1 MKTIN
6 DISNTLLNTS
16 NLITKEIHDYFTN
29 NTFNFTES
37 NINLKV
43 EELLDNFF
51 YNATYKHLTNYIGYQ
66 LILINNNFET
76 TIINKLYSFI

>member
-16 NLITKEIHDYFTN
+16 NLITKDIHDYFTD

-37 NINLKV
+37 TS
-43 EELLDNFF
+43 
-51 YNATYKHLTNYIGYQ
+51 ARR
-66 LILINNNFET
+66 
-76 TIINKLYSFI
+76 SFQTRPSHPQISSPAKFAG